1 ILPKTRIDQGGQT
14 AIVSGLG
21 YVGIFAAALVAIT
34 AAGLDLS
41 SLALVASALSVGI
54 GFGLQNIVSNFVA
67 GIILLIERPISEGDW
82 IETGGTQGIVK
93 SISVRSTRIETFDRT
108 DLIVPNSDFV
118 SGRVTNFTRS
128 NVLGRVVVPVGV
140 AYGSDTRKVEDILRR
155 IVREHDMV
163 LLNPEPMI
171 TFEEFGA
178 DSLNFFIRAV
188 IRDVGSKLVVTSDF
202 HHEIARRFAEEGIEI
217 PFAQ

>member
-1 ILPKTRIDQGGQT
+1 
-14 AIVSGLG
+14 
-21 YVGIFAAALVAIT
+21 
-34 AAGLDLS
+34 
-41 SLALVASALSVGI
+41 
-54 GFGLQNIVSNFVA
+54 
-67 GIILLIERPISEGDW
+67 
-82 IETGGTQGIVK
+82 
-93 SISVRSTRIETFDRT
+93 
-108 DLIVPNSDFV
+108 
-118 SGRVTNFTRS
+118 RS

-217 PFAQ
+217 PFAQRDVWLRNPEVLFPDRGKPEAETPPPADPDSAEKPANEVAAKREERQQARDSGVMPAGRDGDDGGVSGDGGDGDGR